1 MSVRR
6 RRGTKSE
13 HWFYRF
19 TYKHTD
25 YCEGGFRTAA
35 QAKEA
40 ERLKYDDLI
49 ERRLHPEM
57 FKSGAL

>member
-1 MSVRR
+1 MSVKRR
-6 RRGTKSE
+6 LGTKHE

-19 TYKHTD
+19 TFKKVA

-49 ERRLHPEM
+49 NRRLYPE
-57 FKSGAL
+57 KYQEVVL